1 MNTTQDKDKGTG
13 GYVPPQ
19 FDLSKPETIN
29 VPDWLP
35 HRYPLLLV
43 DRVKEIKPMQF
54 IHCTKLV
61 SSLDPYLQGHFPGNP
76 IMPGVLSI
84 EALAQ
89 AAGIMIR
96 LSHPEKNQSCLLTEL
111 QDVRFRRPIVPGDV
125 LDLHVTYLKGRKDF
139 FWFEAKAIV
148 DGELASSATIT
159 AKMS

>member
-1 MNTTQDKDKGTG
+1 MSS
-13 GYVPPQ
+13 V
-19 FDLSKPETIN
+19 DLTKPETIK
-29 VPDWLP
+29 VTDWLP

-43 DRVKEIKPMQF
+43 DRVVEIIPMQS
-54 IHCTKLV
+54 IHCIKMV

-89 AAGIMIR
+89 AAGIMVR
-96 LSHPEKNQSCLLTEL
+96 LSHPDLDKSCLLTEL

-125 LDLHVTYLKGRKDF
+125 LNLHVTYVKGRKGF

-148 DGELASSATIT
+148 DGDIASSANIT

>member
-1 MNTTQDKDKGTG
+1 MSSLDESKTERG
-13 GYVPPQ
+13 PILP
-19 FDLSKPETIN
+19 DLTKPETIK
-29 VPDWLP
+29 VTDWLP

-43 DRVKEIKPMQF
+43 DRVKEIIPMQS
-54 IHCTKLV
+54 IHCVKMV

-96 LSHPEKNQSCLLTEL
+96 LSNPERAQSCLLTEL
-111 QDVRFRRPIVPGDV
+111 QDVRFRRQIVPGDV
-125 LDLHVTYLKGRKDF
+125 LNLHVNYIKGRKDF
-139 FWFEAKAIV
+139 FWFDAKAIV

-159 AKMS
+159 AKMN

>member
-1 MNTTQDKDKGTG
+1 MSSVSTEVNPVTG
-13 GYVPPQ
+13 LPVID
-19 FDLSKPETIN
+19 FSKPETIK
-29 VPDWLP
+29 VTDWLP

-43 DRVKEIKPMQF
+43 DRVKEIVPMKS
-54 IHCTKLV
+54 IHCLKMV
-61 SSLDPYLQGHFPGNP
+61 SGLDPYLQGHFPGNP

-96 LSHPEKNQSCLLTEL
+96 LSHPERLSSCLLTEL

-125 LDLHVTYLKGRKDF
+125 LNLHVTYIKGRKDF

-148 DGELASSATIT
+148 EGEVASSATIT

>member
-1 MNTTQDKDKGTG
+1 MSSGPQVEINTVTG
-13 GYVPPQ
+13 LPIPD
-19 FDLSKPETIN
+19 FSKPESLK
-29 VPDWLP
+29 VSDWLP

-43 DRVKEIKPMQF
+43 DRVVAIEAMKS
-54 IHCTKLV
+54 IHCIKMV
-61 SSLDPYLQGHFPGNP
+61 SGLDPYLQGHFPGNP

-96 LSHPEKNQSCLLTEL
+96 LSHPERLTSCLLTEL

-125 LDLHVTYLKGRKDF
+125 LHLHVNYLKGRKDF

-148 DGELASSATIT
+148 DGDVASSATIT